1 VATNEKPRIA
11 DIVWEG
17 DSYEVLM
24 SWPKGVRSDFG
35 HSLREMQQGRSAKLD
50 TRRMESVGKGVFELK
65 DSDDSTW
72 YRMMYLTRV
81 GDVIHVLDCF
91 KKKTNKTENKDLS
104 RATTRLSDVNQRLME
119 ERKNA
124 KRKAN
129 K

>member
-1 VATNEKPRIA
+1 VSTNEKSRIA

-17 DSYEVLM
+17 NSYEVLM
-24 SWPKGVRSDFG
+24 SWPKGIRSDFG

-50 TRRMESVGKGVFELK
+50 TRRMESIGKGVFELK

-81 GDVIHVLDCF
+81 GDVIHILDCF
-91 KKKTNKTENKDLS
+91 KKKTAKTEKKDIS
-104 RATTRLSDVNQRLME
+104 RATSRLSDVNQRIME

-124 KRKAN
+124 KRKEH

>member
-104 RATTRLSDVNQRLME
+104 RATARLSDVNQRLME